1 MATTNGEAAPV
12 MDKQQVKDEAHHLI
26 NGTSNGDVQVN
37 NWSEPGPAAFDFRS
51 TSIPTKPYYHTHDTD
66 V

>member
-1 MATTNGEAAPV
+1 

-51 TSIPTKPYYHTHDTD
+51 TSIPTKPSYHTHDTD